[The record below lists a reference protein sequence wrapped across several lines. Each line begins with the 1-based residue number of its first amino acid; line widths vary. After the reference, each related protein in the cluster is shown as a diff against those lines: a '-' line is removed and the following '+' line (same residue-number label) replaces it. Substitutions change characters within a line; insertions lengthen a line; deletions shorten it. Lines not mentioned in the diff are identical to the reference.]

1 MGEAGEE
8 MNKGGVAAVDR
19 ALSILVAFEP
29 DGTAQ
34 ALSEIAAK
42 TGMYKSTILR
52 LMISLERFNCVLR
65 LADGRYQLGPSLFR
79 WGSIYRRSLKLE
91 DHVVPMLEH
100 LVQVTGE
107 SASFYARDPQSG
119 QRLCLFRQDSPKS
132 VRDHVRAGDLLP
144 IDRGAAGRVL
154 REFADGEGASKRV
167 HVVSSLGERDGETG
181 ALAVPIFGAAQA
193 LIGAL
198 SVSGPVARFT
208 EVSVALIAESLIDAA
223 RRLTERLGGDSSVYE
238 RSAVPAA
245 RKTKLP
251 RAAVN
256 AAARLATA
264 EKRSKR

>member
-1 MGEAGEE
+1 

-34 ALSEIAAK
+34 ALAEIAAK

-52 LMISLERFNCVLR
+52 LMTSLERFNCVLR
-65 LADGRYQLGPSLFR
+65 LTDGRYQLGPNLFR

-91 DHVVPMLEH
+91 DHVVPVLQH

-119 QRLCLFRQDSPKS
+119 QRLCLFRQDSQKS
-132 VRDHVRAGDLLP
+132 VRDHVRAGDVLP

-154 REFADGEGASKRV
+154 REYADERGASKRV

-208 EVSVALIAESLIDAA
+208 EASIALIAESIIAAA
-223 RRLTERLGGDSSVYE
+223 RQLTERLGGDASVYE
-238 RSAVPAA
+238 GGAVLAA
-245 RKTKLP
+245 RKPKLP
-251 RAAVN
+251 RASVSAAVRP
-256 AAARLATA
+256 AAA
-264 EKRSKR
+264 EKRARR

>member
-1 MGEAGEE
+1 

-29 DGTAQ
+29 DGTSQ
-34 ALSEIAAK
+34 ALTEIAAK

-91 DHVVPMLEH
+91 DHVVPVLQH
-100 LVQVTGE
+100 LVQVTAE

-119 QRLCLFRQDSPKS
+119 QRLCLFRQDSQKS
-132 VRDHVRAGDLLP
+132 VRDHVRAGDVLP

-154 REFADGEGASKRV
+154 REYADERGASKRV

-208 EVSVALIAESLIDAA
+208 EASIALIAESIIAAA
-223 RRLTERLGGDSSVYE
+223 RQLTERLGGDASVYE
-238 RSAVPAA
+238 GGAVAA
-245 RKTKLP
+245 GRKPKLP
-251 RAAVN
+251 RTSVSVAVRPAA
-256 AAARLATA
+256 A
-264 EKRSKR
+264 EKRARR